1 MCVMTKQ
8 LEKMIQNLQL
18 ICQNLLVHRRLK
30 TQQTLLTNPNKH
42 VHLKTTPPTQ
52 HVQ

>member
-1 MCVMTKQ
+1 
-8 LEKMIQNLQL
+8 MIVLQL
-18 ICQNLLVHRRLK
+18 ICAK
-30 TQQTLLTNPNKH
+30 IYTEGIQQTLLTNPNKH